1 MSQDREALPADTRID
16 CYRLLKVIGKGGFS
30 LIYLAVDDETGDEV
44 VLKEFMPKRIGQRA
58 GTLLVPAEPKY
69 REALLRSKRLF
80 FQEVK
85 AMARLRHPH
94 IVGVRGFYLA
104 NDTAYLVMQYERG
117 RNLGQF
123 IHNRG
128 GGLSSTLMMRIFLP
142 LLDALALIHRRS
154 MLHLDVKP
162 GNIHL
167 RNGHDPL
174 LLDLGA
180 VHLMALGRAS
190 GSQVITAGYSP
201 PEQYT
206 RDGEVGPWTDVYAVG
221 ATLRCCIEGAAPQ
234 PAPERMLEDK
244 VRPCIQQHRDRYP
257 DFLLAAIDQA
267 MELRPERR
275 PSDAGAM
282 LKLLLANPD
291 ALPQGILRD
300 LLPSRAVA
308 AESVSLPVSLSADLS
323 TPSR

>member
-1 MSQDREALPADTRID
+1 MSQDRAALPENSRID

-44 VLKEFMPKRIGQRA
+44 VIKEFMPKRIGLRDGA
-58 GTLLVPAEPKY
+58 RLVPAEPRY

-85 AMARLRHPH
+85 AMAKLRHEH

-104 NDTAYLVMQYERG
+104 NDTAYLVMQHERG

-123 IHNRG
+123 IHARN

-142 LLDALALIHRRS
+142 VLDALALIHSRS

-180 VHLMALGRAS
+180 VHLMSLGRAG

-206 RDGEVGPWTDVYAVG
+206 RDGDVGPWTDVYAVG
-221 ATLRCCIEGAAPQ
+221 ATLRCCIEGVAPQ
-234 PAPERMLEDK
+234 AAPERMLEDK
-244 VRPCIQQHRDRYP
+244 VVPALQQFRDRYP
-257 DFLLAAIDQA
+257 DFLLTAIDAA

-275 PSDAGAM
+275 PRDAGAM
-282 LKLLLANPD
+282 LRLLMAHPD
-291 ALPQGILRD
+291 ALPQSALRD
-300 LLPSRAVA
+300 LPALSVPVDATSQLGSVPGEFSPS
-308 AESVSLPVSLSADLS
+308 SG
-323 TPSR
+323 